1 VAQIVQVLTTRPWA
15 LLVWATVG
23 MCAGTLLRALLGQ
36 NASRFAIVPRTS
48 GGLLGIVTAPFIHG
62 GLAHLLA
69 NLPPFIVLGALVLR
83 HGEHSFIKVAL
94 LIALASGLLVWLFA
108 RSAAHLGAS
117 GVVFGF
123 FGYLVA
129 YAYFHHAVAD
139 VIIAVLVV
147 LVYGSMLAGI
157 KPARN
162 GTSFEAHFFGL
173 VAGIGVAWLDR
184 AF

>member
-1 VAQIVQVLTTRPWA
+1 VAQVVQLLTTRPWA
-15 LLVWATVG
+15 LLVWAALG
-23 MCAGTLLRALLGQ
+23 MCLGTVLRALLGQ
-36 NASRFAIVPRTS
+36 SASRLAIVPRTA
-48 GGLLGIVTAPFIHG
+48 GGLFGIVTAPFIHG
-62 GLAHLLA
+62 GFAHLVA
-69 NLPPFIVLGALVLR
+69 NLPPFLVLGALVLR
-83 HGEHSFIKVAL
+83 HGEHTFVRVAL
-94 LIALASGLLVWLFA
+94 LVVFASGLLVWLFA

-129 YAYFHHAVAD
+129 FAYFHHTITDGV
-139 VIIAVLVV
+139 IAVIVI

-173 VAGIGVAWLDR
+173 LAGIGVAWLDR

>member
-1 VAQIVQVLTTRPWA
+1 VAQVIQLLTTRPWA
-15 LLVWATVG
+15 LLVWAALG
-23 MCAGTLLRALLGQ
+23 MGAGALLRALLGQ
-36 NASRFAIVPRTS
+36 NANCFAIVPRTS
-48 GGLLGIVTAPFIHG
+48 GGLLGIVTAPFVHG

-69 NLPPFIVLGALVLR
+69 NLPPFVVLGALVLR
-83 HGEHSFIKVAL
+83 HGEHTFIKIAL
-94 LIALASGLLVWLFA
+94 LITFTSGLLVWLLA
-108 RSAAHLGAS
+108 RSAAHMGAS

-139 VIIAVLVV
+139 VVIAVLVV

-173 VAGIGVAWLDR
+173 VAGIAVAWLDR

>member
-1 VAQIVQVLTTRPWA
+1 MAQVVELLTTRPWA
-15 LLVWATVG
+15 LLVWAALG
-23 MCAGTLLRALLGQ
+23 MCVGTLLRALLGQ
-36 NASRFAIVPRTS
+36 NASRFAIVPRS
-48 GGLLGIVTAPFIHG
+48 AGGLVGIVTAPFIHG
-62 GLAHLLA
+62 GFAHLLA
-69 NLPPFIVLGALVLR
+69 NLPPFVVLGALVLR
-83 HGEHSFIKVAL
+83 HGEHTFIKVAL
-94 LIALASGLLVWLFA
+94 LIALSSGLLVWLFA
-108 RSAAHLGAS
+108 RSAAHMGAS
-117 GVVFGF
+117 GVIFGF

-139 VIIAVLVV
+139 VVIAVLVV

>member
-1 VAQIVQVLTTRPWA
+1 
-15 LLVWATVG
+15 

-36 NASRFAIVPRTS
+36 NANRLAIVPRTT
-48 GGLLGIVTAPFIHG
+48 GGLFGIVTAPFLHG

-69 NLPPFIVLGALVLR
+69 NLPPFVVLGALVLR
-83 HGEHSFIKVAL
+83 HGEHTFLKVAL
-94 LIALASGLLVWLFA
+94 LIAVASGLLVWLCA
-108 RSAAHLGAS
+108 RSAAHMGAS
-117 GVVFGF
+117 GIVFGF
-123 FGYLVA
+123 FGYLVT
-129 YAYFHHAVAD
+129 YAYFHHTVAD
-139 VIIAVLVV
+139 VVIAALVL
-147 LVYGSMLAGI
+147 LVYGSLLAGI